1 MAAKDENGNWTI
13 FRKGST
19 RLENPDIADTYNTVL
34 KMAAKRSLVDAV
46 LKATG
51 GSCAFTQDLEDMKGN
66 AAAGGYDLGEGDRQ
80 AYGRQQG
87 RNAPPQEQEWAPEY
101 EDGYSAQPA
110 YAEADYAEQEQA
122 PQPAQAQ
129 DAVPEQAEIPLP
141 EATELPKTRKPA
153 APSSQARI
161 ANFLAWIGRQ
171 KAVKGAD
178 AVADCLGRLGF
189 ESEKEV
195 KAADLKKVSDAV
207 AALPDA
213 TEAKG

>member
-1 MAAKDENGNWTI
+1 
-13 FRKGST
+13 
-19 RLENPDIADTYNTVL
+19 
-34 KMAAKRSLVDAV
+34 
-46 LKATG
+46 
-51 GSCAFTQDLEDMKGN
+51 MKGN
-66 AAAGGYDLGEGDRQ
+66 AAAGGYDFGEGDRQ

-87 RNAPPQEQEWAPEY
+87 RNAPPQEPEWAPEY
-101 EDGYSAQPA
+101 EDGYAAQPE
-110 YAEADYAEQEQA
+110 YAEAAYDDAAAQ
-122 PQPAQAQ
+122 AQAQ
-129 DAVPEQAEIPLP
+129 DTVHEQAEIPLP

-161 ANFLAWIGRQ
+161 ANFIAWIGRQ

-213 TEAKG
+213 TEAKV